1 MTGRFKKIYVF
12 KHEEKYKIGTSH
24 YVKRRLEQ
32 VSCGFP
38 FTEVI
43 YESNYLK
50 NPYFVEK
57 QLHKLFQKYRIGGEW
72 FSFVDLNLIDE
83 TIHKIGEY
91 ISEEE
96 MCSIKKEYSDSLE
109 ENISKISKKIFGL
122 TDSSV
127 EEYIKLSIEN
137 EEIEKFT
144 NAVKGLDEPNIY
156 SDLIYQNVLG
166 GNTESLIKKYKP
178 KKFTSFRFYLP
189 DEQNLKIQQLTEIVG
204 ALICNGWNYEEIEE
218 FINKIAA

>member
-57 QLHKLFQKYRIGGEW
+57 QLHRLFQKYRIGGEW
-72 FSFVDLNLIDE
+72 FSFIDLNLINE
-83 TIHKIGEY
+83 TINKIGEY

-156 SDLIYQNVLG
+156 SDLIYQIVLG
-166 GNTESLIKKYKP
+166 EKTETLIKKYKP
-178 KKFTSFRFYLP
+178 KKFTSFRFYLS

-204 ALICNGWNYEEIEE
+204 ALICNGWNCKEIEE